1 MELKQLVWAS
11 DPMIEPGMPALAAQ
25 SSDLWSS
32 NLVEGLKAWIE
43 SPAEPLVGASG
54 DSSEALAV
62 IDSAFQAV
70 RSALLTY
77 A

>member
-43 SPAEPLVGASG
+43 LPAEPLAGASG